1 MTAAEI
7 LLYTLLAV
15 TAVSVFLSALALVV
29 VRNVYDQLHFAGAA
43 VILGGGALCVA
54 IFLHNGWSAGSL
66 KALLLLFIL
75 FWGNAVL
82 AHATARAA
90 RIRQLGRF
98 DPDPARSPHYQSPE
112 PEKDG
117 PQ

>member
-7 LLYTLLAV
+7 LICVLLAV
-15 TAVSVFLSALALVV
+15 TALSVLLSALALLL
-29 VRNVYDQLHFAGAA
+29 VRNLYEQLHFSGAA
-43 VILGGGALCVA
+43 VILGGGALCAA
-54 IFLHNGWSAGSL
+54 IFVHNGWSAGSL

-98 DPDPARSPHYQSPE
+98 DPDPARSPQYHSPE

-117 PQ
+117 QQ